1 MEQLLEKMQAC
12 RRQLELE
19 DRLPAWERQLQ
30 ERKAQI
36 SEMTENLKQKEQALE
51 KLGNPGFLQRLSG
64 KTGVQKE
71 RICTQLREITA
82 ARTAAQ
88 RDLQSLEQRI
98 LSGKREQLTL
108 ADSRTA
114 YEAAKSAM
122 VLTPALESQLM
133 MAELSAF
140 APFAM
145 ETAAG
150 VLTELEEAE
159 PWLKQEQHRQ
169 QQLETLEAAA
179 NRLQDILSVL
189 PEGIAPVGSFLREP
203 RLFLGEGNVS
213 DRLIQAQEQIR
224 QVINQLRLLLGE

>member
-64 KTGVQKE
+64 RTGAKKK
-71 RICTQLREITA
+71 RICIQLREITA

-159 PWLKQEQHRQ
+159 PWQEQEQHRQ

-224 QVINQLRLLLGE
+224 QVINQLRRLLGE

>member
-64 KTGVQKE
+64 RTGAKKK
-71 RICTQLREITA
+71 RICIQLREITA

-159 PWLKQEQHRQ
+159 PWLEQEQHRQ

-224 QVINQLRLLLGE
+224 QVINQLRRLLGE

>member
-19 DRLPAWERQLQ
+19 DRLLAWERQLQ

-51 KLGNPGFLQRLSG
+51 KLGNPGFLQRLFG
-64 KTGVQKE
+64 KTGAKKE
-71 RICTQLREITA
+71 RICIQLREITA

-159 PWLKQEQHRQ
+159 PWLEQEQHRQ

>member
-51 KLGNPGFLQRLSG
+51 KLCNPGFLRRLSG
-64 KTGVQKE
+64 RTGVQKE
-71 RICTQLREITA
+71 RICIQLREIMA

-108 ADSRTA
+108 ADSRTT

-122 VLTPALESQLM
+122 VLTPARESQLM

-159 PWLKQEQHRQ
+159 PWLEQEQHRQ

-213 DRLIQAQEQIR
+213 DRLIQAQEQIC

>member
-64 KTGVQKE
+64 RTGAKKK
-71 RICTQLREITA
+71 RICIQLREITA

-159 PWLKQEQHRQ
+159 PWLEQEQHRQ

>member
-51 KLGNPGFLQRLSG
+51 KLCNPGFLQRLSG
-64 KTGVQKE
+64 RTGVQKE
-71 RICTQLREITA
+71 RICIQLREIMA

-108 ADSRTA
+108 ADSRTT

-122 VLTPALESQLM
+122 VLTPARESQLM

-159 PWLKQEQHRQ
+159 PWLEQEQHRQ